1 MSLTLPLPSSNA
13 DHISLHIIVDPTC
26 DRQRDKERDAELA
39 KKKLEK
45 KGKDDM
51 GVMEL
56 DEEDTEEPK
65 VYPPRPHGC
74 YDE

>member
-1 MSLTLPLPSSNA
+1 VSLTLPLPSSNA
-13 DHISLHIIVDPTC
+13 DPISLHIIVDPTC